1 MRHGSASG
9 RECEDMMIDDVTS
22 AETERVTAIRELI
35 VALDRRKAEPFRE
48 PDGALVVAVLARV
61 FAQADRTIPRQVSPS
76 DRTIPRL
83 AAPPDRTIH
92 RASTES
98 ADDEEKIVKSFGCGS
113 FII

>member
-9 RECEDMMIDDVTS
+9 RECEDMMIDDVS

-35 VALDRRKAEPFRE
+35 VALDRRNAEPFRE

-83 AAPPDRTIH
+83 AAAPHRTIH

-98 ADDEEKIVKSFGCGS
+98 ADDEVKAVKSVGCRS